1 MKDDRYYYDTQTG
14 KRRRR
19 HGALHVFM
27 IVLLV
32 MLVLGLAGI
41 AYVKIHMSSAGHT
54 AVSESASSENSGS
67 PVQTTGSSDIRN
79 ILLVGTDKR
88 ADWDNSRSDSMIL
101 CSLNMKTGKVTLI
114 SLMRDMYLAI
124 PGYGNNR
131 LNAAY
136 AYGGLPL
143 LDQTIVQNFG
153 VKIDHTAE
161 VDLDGF
167 LSAMTAVGNLDIDID
182 AKDAEY
188 LNNNTGYGSDN
199 DTSLGTWNLHEG
211 VNSLT
216 PEQSLAYCRIR
227 YVGNSDW
234 ERTER
239 QRKVLTAAFSKL
251 KSSDPV
257 TQYKVVRQILP
268 CLTTDMNDA
277 QMLYYGVRLALSGGS
292 LDAGGRIPVDG
303 TYKEETIDGMDVL
316 VPDIAANTAALKN
329 YIYGTN

>member
-1 MKDDRYYYDTQTG
+1 MKDNRYYYDTQTG
-14 KRRRR
+14 KRKRR

-32 MLVLGLAGI
+32 ILALGLAGI
-41 AYVKIHMSSAGHT
+41 VFVKMHMGSVGHIT
-54 AVSESASSENSGS
+54 SSEGTSSGDTGL
-67 PVQTTGSSDIRN
+67 QTGLTGSSDIRN

-101 CSLNMKTGKVTLI
+101 CSLNLKTGKVTLI

-124 PGYGNNR
+124 PGYGSNR

-143 LDQTIVQNFG
+143 LDQTIEQNFG
-153 VKIDHTAE
+153 VRIDHTAE

-167 LSAMTAVGNLDIDID
+167 LSAMTAVGNLDIDINAQD
-182 AKDAEY
+182 AKY

-257 TQYKVVRQILP
+257 TQYKVVSKVLP

-277 QMLYYGVRLALSGGS
+277 QMLSYGIRLALGGGS
-292 LDAGGRIPVDG
+292 LDAGGRIPADG

-316 VPDIAANTAALKN
+316 VPDIAANSTALKN